1 MIPMMSEDVFLTI
14 DDREHLFGLHR
25 LRGVSGL
32 LKPVC
37 ACIVRLR
44 QGSLA
49 GGDQKTKQCMETIA
63 IVTLVIIASVTLA
76 SIASVTQI
84 LKELKII
91 KIIASVTLNTILVAV
106 WLGLFS
112 FYVSANFVWKRR

>member
-37 ACIVRLR
+37 ACIILLR
-44 QGSLA
+44 RRSLE

-112 FYVSANFVWKRR
+112 FYNFVWKRR